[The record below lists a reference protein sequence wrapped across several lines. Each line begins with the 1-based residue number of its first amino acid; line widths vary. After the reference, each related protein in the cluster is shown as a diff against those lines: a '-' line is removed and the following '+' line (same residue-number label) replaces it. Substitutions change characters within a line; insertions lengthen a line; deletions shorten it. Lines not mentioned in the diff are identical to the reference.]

1 MIMYVRSL
9 ALAAAL
15 LTSVSAQAAD
25 SVKIGFISTLSGPL
39 SALGVEIQDGFNL
52 ALKETGNKIGGLPV
66 EVVVGDDQASPDV
79 GKQLADK
86 LIKRDR
92 VDFMTGVVYSN
103 VMMAVAPAAAAA
115 KTFYISSAAGPA
127 ALAGAQCN
135 PYFFALGWQNDG
147 QSEAMGRYL
156 SDKGVKNAF
165 IIAPNYAGGKENLEG
180 FKRMFKGQIVGEV
193 YPKLGE
199 LDFASELAQIRA
211 AKPDA
216 VFFFLPGGMG
226 VNFVKQ
232 YVSSGLNK
240 EIPFFAPGYSADE
253 DTIKAVGEPLVGLQ
267 NASHWAW
274 DLDNAANKK
283 FVADFTATYKRLPSM
298 YAFQGYDVVR
308 MLDRAVADA
317 KGKIGDKKAIHD
329 AIAAARFA
337 SVRGDFRFNTNQ
349 FPINSFYLRVVEKD
363 ATGRIT
369 NKMLGKILDNHSDS
383 YVGSCHMK
391 PL

>member
-1 MIMYVRSL
+1 MHGRSL
-9 ALAAAL
+9 ALVGSL
-15 LTSVSAQAAD
+15 LFSLSAQAAD
-25 SVKIGFISTLSGPL
+25 SVKIGFVSTLSGPL

-66 EVVVGDDQASPDV
+66 EVVTGDDQASPDV

-86 LIKRDR
+86 MIKRDR
-92 VDFMTGVVYSN
+92 VNFMTGVVYSN

-147 QSEAMGRYL
+147 QSEAMGQYL
-156 SDKGVKNAF
+156 SDKGLKNAF

-180 FKRMFKGQIVGEV
+180 FKRMFKGQIVSEV

-199 LDFASELAQIRA
+199 LDFASELALIRA

-232 YVSSGLNK
+232 YVASGLNK
-240 EIPFFAPGYSADE
+240 TVPFFAPGYSADE
-253 DTIKAVGEPLVGLQ
+253 DTIKAVGEPVVGLQ

-274 DLDNAANKK
+274 DLDNPANKK
-283 FVADFTATYKRLPSM
+283 FVADFSAIYKRLPSM

-308 MLDRAVADA
+308 MLDRAVSDA
-317 KGKIGDKKAIHD
+317 KGKIEDKQAIRD
-329 AIAAARFA
+329 AMASARFA

-349 FPINSFYLRVVEKD
+349 FPINSFYLRVIEKD
-363 ATGRIT
+363 SSGRIT
-369 NKMLGKILDNHSDS
+369 NRTVSKILDAHKDS
-383 YVGSCHMK
+383 YVANCSMK
-391 PL
+391 SL